1 MKKLLLTV
9 AAVTTALFL
18 MSCDQSN
25 SDSKNEYG
33 DYNKPSLPETVGEDP
48 FKGNTY
54 TSDYD
59 KWVFSDDGK
68 LTQYAKY
75 NDNDFVAEAELE
87 YSYNE
92 ETGLLTARVNKIQ
105 QRNSSKEYVLMSY
118 DEALSQLTKIPA
130 FEEALPRDDW
140 DDALEMVKS
149 IDGWSEL
156 FGVAENASDETILRA
171 YYNYEVKMFNQM
183 GDVQVKSLKK
193 RYEKLYTYKASIDDD
208 KTDFETYYPENT
220 SLEYVYFQCFKGWY
234 VLVSIDD
241 AEDVRIGKMD
251 ENNHVTYTHYDVTD
265 FSDSQIKAK
274 ERKGDT
280 IITLSYTKSW
290 NEGAFTLKVLAV
302 DDATKSLIGED
313 EIELNSSSERYY
325 LSKVD

>member
-18 MSCDQSN
+18 ISCDQPN
-25 SDSKNEYG
+25 SDSTNEYG

-54 TSDYD
+54 ASDYE

-75 NDNDFVAEAELE
+75 NNSDFVAEAELE
-87 YSYNE
+87 YSYDE

-130 FEEALPRDDW
+130 FEEAFPREDW
-140 DDALEMVKS
+140 DEALEMVKS
-149 IDGWSEL
+149 RDGWAEIL
-156 FGVAENASDETILRA
+156 GVAENASDETILRA
-171 YYNYEVKMFNQM
+171 FYNFQKQSLNESMNEV
-183 GDVQVKSLKK
+183 VKSLKK

-208 KTDFETYYPENT
+208 KTNFKTYFPEDS
-220 SLEYVYFQCFKGWY
+220 SLGNVSFNSYKGNIS
-234 VLVSIDD
+234 VSIYDGD
-241 AEDVRIGKMD
+241 EVVIGKMD
-251 ENNHVTYTHYDVTD
+251 EDYHTTYTHYDVTE
-265 FSDSQIKAK
+265 FGDSKIKAK
-274 ERKGDT
+274 IREGNT
-280 IITLSYTKSW
+280 VITLTYTKEW
-290 NEGAFTLKVLAV
+290 AAGAFTLKVSAA
-302 DDATKSLIGED
+302 DDATKAIIGNE
-313 EIELNSSSERYY
+313 EFELESSYNMY
-325 LSKVD
+325 FFTKQN

>member
-18 MSCDQSN
+18 MSCEQPN
-25 SDSKNEYG
+25 SDPKNEYG

-54 TSDYD
+54 ASDYK

-75 NDNDFVAEAELE
+75 NDSDFVAEAELE

-92 ETGLLTARVNKIQ
+92 ETGLLTARVSK
-105 QRNSSKEYVLMSY
+105 RNQLKSSGEYVLMTY
-118 DEALSQLTKIPA
+118 DEALSEITKIPA
-130 FEEALPRDDW
+130 FEEAFPRDDW
-140 DDALEMVKS
+140 DDALETVKS
-149 IDGWSEL
+149 KDGWAEIL
-156 FGVAENASDETILRA
+156 GVAENASDETILRA
-171 YYNYEVKMFNQM
+171 FYNYQVKMFNQM
-183 GDVQVKSLKK
+183 IDVQVKSLKK
-193 RYEKLYTYKASIDDD
+193 RYEKLYTYKASIGDDE
-208 KTDFETYYPENT
+208 TNFETYYPENT
-220 SLEYVYFQCFKGWY
+220 SLECVYFQCFKGWY

-241 AEDVRIGKMD
+241 AEDVTIGKMD

-290 NEGAFTLKVLAV
+290 KEGAFTLKVLAV

-313 EIELNSSSERYY
+313 EIELTSSSERYY

>member
-1 MKKLLLTV
+1 MKKLFLTV

-18 MSCDQSN
+18 MSCGQPN
-25 SDSKNEYG
+25 SGTENVND
-33 DYNKPSLPETVGEDP
+33 DYNKPSLPEAVGEDP
-48 FKGNTY
+48 FRRNTY
-54 TSDYD
+54 ASDYE

-68 LTQYAKY
+68 LTQYAKD
-75 NDNDFVAEAELE
+75 NDSDFVAEAELE

-130 FEEALPRDDW
+130 FEEAFPREDW
-140 DDALEMVKS
+140 DEALEMVKS
-149 IDGWSEL
+149 RDGWAEIL
-156 FGVAENASDETILRA
+156 GVAENASDETILRA
-171 YYNYEVKMFNQM
+171 FYNFQKQSLNESMNEV
-183 GDVQVKSLKK
+183 VKSLKK
-193 RYEKLYTYKASIDDD
+193 RYEKLYTYKASIGDDE
-208 KTDFETYYPENT
+208 TNFETYYPENT
-220 SLEYVYFQCFKGWY
+220 SLECVNFRCFKGWY
-234 VLVSIDD
+234 VLVSIND
-241 AEDVRIGKMD
+241 AEEVVIGKMD

-274 ERKGDT
+274 EWEEDT

-302 DDATKSLIGED
+302 DDGTKSLIGEG

>member
-18 MSCDQSN
+18 MSCDQPN
-25 SDSKNEYG
+25 SDPKNGYG
-33 DYNKPSLPETVGEDP
+33 DYNRPSLPETVGEDP

-54 TSDYD
+54 ASDYK

-75 NDNDFVAEAELE
+75 NDSGFVAEAELE

-105 QRNSSKEYVLMSY
+105 QINSSKEYVLMSY

-130 FEEALPRDDW
+130 FEEAFPSDEW
-140 DDALEMVKS
+140 DDAIKS
-149 IDGWSEL
+149 IKLKDGWAEIL
-156 FGVAENASDETILRA
+156 GVAENAGDETIMRA
-171 YYNYEVKMFNQM
+171 YYNYQVKMFNQM
-183 GDVQVKSLKK
+183 IDVQVKSLKK
-193 RYEKLYTYKASIDDD
+193 RYEKLYTYKASIGDDE
-208 KTDFETYYPENT
+208 TNFETYYPENT
-220 SLEYVYFQCFKGWY
+220 SLECVYFQCFKGWY

-241 AEDVRIGKMD
+241 AEDVTIGKMD

>member
-9 AAVTTALFL
+9 AAITTALFL
-18 MSCDQSN
+18 MSCDQPN

-54 TSDYD
+54 ASDSD

-75 NDNDFVAEAELE
+75 NDSDFVAEAELE

-92 ETGLLTARVNKIQ
+92 ETGLLTARVSKRKQ
-105 QRNSSKEYVLMSY
+105 LKSSGEYVLMTY
-118 DEALSQLTKIPA
+118 DEALSEITKIST
-130 FEEALPRDDW
+130 FEEAFPSDEW
-140 DDALEMVKS
+140 DDAIKTIKLK
-149 IDGWSEL
+149 DGWAEIL
-156 FGVAENASDETILRA
+156 GVAENAGDETIMRA
-171 YYNYEVKMFNQM
+171 YYNYQVKMFNQM
-183 GDVQVKSLKK
+183 SDVQVKSLKK
-193 RYEKLYTYKASIDDD
+193 RYEKLYTYKASIGDDE
-208 KTDFETYYPENT
+208 TNFETYYPENT
-220 SLEYVYFQCFKGWY
+220 SLECVYFQCFKGWY

-241 AEDVRIGKMD
+241 AEDVTIGKMD

-280 IITLSYTKSW
+280 IITLSYAKSW

-313 EIELNSSSERYY
+313 EIELTSSSERYY